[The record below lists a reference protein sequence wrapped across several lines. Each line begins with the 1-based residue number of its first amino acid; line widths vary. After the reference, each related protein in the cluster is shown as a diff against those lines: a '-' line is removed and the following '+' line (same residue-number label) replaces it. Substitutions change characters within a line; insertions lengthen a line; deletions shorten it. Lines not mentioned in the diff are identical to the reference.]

1 MIIYIAGRRTIA
13 AEKTCTPGPVDRC
26 PSTHTIYYNIRNN
39 SKTTCRY
46 LPNIIIC
53 IVSGIAVSLGS
64 LDKKTNTTA
73 HTHSLFPVYD
83 LHTDGELLL
92 PS

>member
-1 MIIYIAGRRTIA
+1 MA

-39 SKTTCRY
+39 SKTTCIGTY
-46 LPNIIIC
+46 PIY

-73 HTHSLFPVYD
+73 HIRIRFWLTLSLHLTLSFPY
-83 LHTDGELLL
+83 TICTRTA
-92 PS
+92 SCYC